1 MKNLLAA
8 RRDLEVS
15 CHGLKNDPGRA
26 HPLPLVIEAR
36 PEAASIPL
44 KELLEW
50 MTATTSWREQQ
61 LHESGAILLRGFNAL
76 RNAEDFAAVAERSAP
91 ELMDY
96 AGGTTPRSVVSG
108 KVVSSTD
115 APPHLVIGLHQ
126 EMSYLAPSAE
136 FPDPTPDKVMFF
148 CQTAPGTGGRTPI
161 ADMRAVYRKL
171 PRELIERFE
180 RKGGLVLR
188 RRLPANKRHGF
199 EVTWSTAFGASDR
212 TEMEKIANE
221 RGWKWEWIPNGG
233 FEVTHAPSPVVMAH
247 RVTGERVWFNQ
258 AHLLHK
264 SVAPWTSAWLGP
276 SVFQR
281 LRARLLQPFIRNRFF
296 YHSTHA
302 DGSEL
307 RLSDL
312 ECIRRTVAE
321 ETVSFD
327 WKVGD
332 VLLIDNKLVSHGR
345 QPFAGPR
352 KILAALLADVPRRT
366 SPAGPASQTSA
377 P

>member
-1 MKNLLAA
+1 M
-8 RRDLEVS
+8 S

-76 RNAEDFAAVAERSAP
+76 RTAEDFAALAERSAT
-91 ELMDY
+91 ELLDY

-115 APPHLVIGLHQ
+115 APSHLVIGQHQ
-126 EMSYLAPSAE
+126 EMSYLAPSAD
-136 FPDPTPDKVMFF
+136 FQDPTPDKVMFF
-148 CQTAPGTGGRTPI
+148 CQTAPKIGGRTPI

-171 PRELIERFE
+171 PPELIERFE
-180 RKGGLVLR
+180 QKGGLILR
-188 RRLPANKRHGF
+188 RRLPARKRYGF
-199 EVTWSTAFGASDR
+199 EVTWSTSFGASDR
-212 TEMEKIANE
+212 TEMEQIANE
-221 RGWKWEWIPNGG
+221 RGWKWEWTPNGC
-233 FEVTHAPSPVVMAH
+233 FEVTHAPSPVVKTH

-276 SVFQR
+276 SVLQR
-281 LRARLLQPFIRNRFF
+281 LHARLLEPFIRNRFF

-312 ECIRRTVAE
+312 ECIRRTIAE
-321 ETVSFD
+321 ETLSFE
-327 WKVGD
+327 WRVGD

-345 QPFAGPR
+345 QPFEGPR
-352 KILAALLADVPRRT
+352 KVLAALLADSPRAKPAVNLTSIT
-366 SPAGPASQTSA
+366 SPS
-377 P
+377 

>member
-1 MKNLLAA
+1 MKDLLIEPT
-8 RRDLEVS
+8 DLDVS
-15 CHGLKNDPGRA
+15 CHSLGNDSGRA

-36 PEAASIPL
+36 PQAADLPL
-44 KELLEW
+44 KELLDW
-50 MTATTSWREQQ
+50 MTATTLWREQQ
-61 LHESGAILLRGFNAL
+61 LHASGAILLRGFKAL
-76 RNAEDFAAVAERSAP
+76 RSAEDFAAIAERSAP

-115 APPHLVIGLHQ
+115 APRHLVIGLHQ

-148 CQTAPGTGGRTPI
+148 CQTAPRIGGRTPI

-180 RKGGLVLR
+180 QRGGLVLR
-188 RRLPANKRHGF
+188 RRLPAKKRYGF
-199 EVTWSTAFGASDR
+199 EVTWATAFGASDR
-212 TEMEKIANE
+212 MEMEQIAKQ
-221 RGWKWEWIPNGG
+221 RGWKWEWTSNGG
-233 FEVTHAPSPVVMAH
+233 FEVTHGSSPVVKTH

-276 SVFQR
+276 SLSQR

-302 DGSEL
+302 DGSEI

-321 ETVSFD
+321 ETLSFE

-345 QPFAGPR
+345 QPFQGPR
-352 KILAALLADVPRRT
+352 KILAALLSDVPRRT
-366 SPAGPASQTSA
+366 SLAGPASQTSA